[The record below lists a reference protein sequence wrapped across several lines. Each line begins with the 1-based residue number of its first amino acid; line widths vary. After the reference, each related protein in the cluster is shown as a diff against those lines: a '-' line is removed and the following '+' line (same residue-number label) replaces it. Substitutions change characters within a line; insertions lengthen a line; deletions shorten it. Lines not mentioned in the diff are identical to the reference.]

1 MNSETYWIISSNTWD
16 LAESFGFNTN
26 IIETNLIN
34 LGVVIG
40 VLVYF
45 GKGVLTTILT
55 NRKETI
61 LSTIRDAEER
71 YQEAIEKLNQ
81 ARTQLEQAKAK
92 AEEIRVNGILQIERE
107 KQELI
112 KVADEDSKRL
122 EEAKNL
128 TIRFAEQ
135 KAIVQVRQQFSR
147 LTVKR
152 ALEIINSRL
161 NLDLHARMIDY
172 HIGLFKAMK
181 TSAE

>member
-1 MNSETYWIISSNTWD
+1 
-16 LAESFGFNTN
+16 
-26 IIETNLIN
+26 
-34 LGVVIG
+34 
-40 VLVYF
+40 
-45 GKGVLTTILT
+45 
-55 NRKETI
+55 
-61 LSTIRDAEER
+61 LSTIRD
-71 YQEAIEKLNQ
+71 
-81 ARTQLEQAKAK
+81 AKAK
-92 AEEIRVNGILQIERE
+92 AEEIRVNGILQMERE

-112 KVADEDSKRL
+112 KAADEDSKRL

-135 KAIVQVRQQFSR
+135 KAIVQIRQQISR

-161 NLDLHARMIDY
+161 NLDLHGRMIDY